1 MFKTQGLGM
10 LSHVHFDKDVGIN
23 GDIMDAVSG
32 VRKANRTI
40 PSKVVP
46 WRSPRLSAAKPSTLK
61 CPRKHV

>member
-10 LSHVHFDKDVGIN
+10 LSRVHFDKDVGMD

-40 PSKVVP
+40 PTKVVP
-46 WRSPRLSAAKPSTLK
+46 WQGPKASATKPSTLK
-61 CPRKHV
+61 CPRRRV